1 MSNISNVDQLL
12 DSFLDRGIPGC
23 GLKVVQNGEVLYE
36 GYHGYSDLEDKAPV
50 TSSSIFRLASM
61 SKIPLYTTMMM
72 LYEQG
77 KFLMTDPISDWL
89 PEWKSMKKFD
99 HDENGYIHIVD
110 AKKPITV
117 RDVCSMKCGL
127 PYCNTQEVTDNPV
140 LTSMQNCMKPLIE
153 KGHYTNREHVKAM
166 SEAVLACEPGE
177 KWIYGFSS
185 ELACALIE
193 AITDMPVDD
202 VFKQF
207 IFDPLEMGDT
217 RSRFEGDHEKRLVT
231 LYRQSENG
239 PVPFKNSFF
248 DDKHIPGPE
257 HEQGWARLY
266 STVEDFSHLMQML
279 SEGGVYKG
287 KRLLSPTTI
296 NMMRTNGLSETQL
309 SDYTNPYEKG
319 YGYGYGVRTLIDKA
333 AGDHSGG
340 LGSFGWTGGFGT
352 WCEADPEDGV
362 SITYMHNLMP
372 DDELY
377 THHRVRAV
385 SYGLIK

>member
-1 MSNISNVDQLL
+1 
-12 DSFLDRGIPGC
+12 
-23 GLKVVQNGEVLYE
+23 
-36 GYHGYSDLEDKAPV
+36 
-50 TSSSIFRLASM
+50 
-61 SKIPLYTTMMM
+61 
-72 LYEQG
+72 
-77 KFLMTDPISDWL
+77 
-89 PEWKSMKKFD
+89 
-99 HDENGYIHIVD
+99 
-110 AKKPITV
+110 
-117 RDVCSMKCGL
+117 
-127 PYCNTQEVTDNPV
+127 
-140 LTSMQNCMKPLIE
+140 
-153 KGHYTNREHVKAM
+153 
-166 SEAVLACEPGE
+166 
-177 KWIYGFSS
+177 
-185 ELACALIE
+185 
-193 AITDMPVDD
+193 MPVDE

-279 SEGGVYKG
+279 SEGGIYKG

-309 SDYTNPYEKG
+309 RDYTNPYEKG